1 MTICPSCE
9 QQNPAA
15 ARFCLACGTRLAE
28 EEAARREVRKIVTVV
43 FSDVASSTA
52 LGERLDAE
60 SLRRAMGRYFDE
72 MSAVIERHGGT
83 VEKFIGD
90 AIMAV
95 FGIPTVH
102 EDDALRAVAA
112 TVEMRDELERLNH
125 ELERGLG
132 VRLEVRLGANTGE
145 VVAGDPAARQ
155 RLVTGDAVNVA
166 KRLEQAAGS
175 GEILI
180 GRETQR
186 LVRDA
191 VRVEEVAALKVKGKQ
206 QPVPA
211 FRVLGII
218 SGAPGHV
225 RRLDSPMIGREDER
239 TLLERAFERSVRE
252 RSCHLFTLLGAA
264 GVGKSRLVSEVAAEL
279 AERATVVSGR
289 CLPYGEGITLWPIA
303 EVVRQLVDVQRV
315 QDIERL
321 VADDPDAKLI
331 ADRVGGA
338 IGLANGVG
346 SAEETFWAVRKLL
359 ERHARMR
366 PLVVVFDDV
375 HWAEPTFLDLVE
387 HVADWS
393 RDAPMLLVAVG
404 RPELLDHRSDWSG
417 GKLNATSILLEPL
430 TDPESDRLIENLLGH
445 ASLAEEPRARIKEA
459 AEGNPLFVE
468 EMLSMLVDDGLLRRE
483 NGRWYSTAD
492 LARISM
498 PSTIQALLAARLDR
512 LESDERAIIEL
523 AAVEGKVFH
532 VGAVSELAPDRL
544 RGAVD
549 AHLMTLV
556 RKELIRP
563 TRLELPGEQAFAFRH
578 LLLRDVAYEALP
590 KQVRAELHERY
601 ADWLAR
607 ATREHAPEYEEILG
621 YHLEQAHRSRA
632 ELGPLDA
639 HAQGVGRRAAECLA
653 TAGRRAL
660 ARGDAHAATNLLERA
675 LALVPPTDPFG
686 LELARD
692 LTDALILA
700 GNFERADQ
708 VTTAAIEAAG
718 DSRHGLVA
726 SLMRADIRTFT
737 EPEGSLE
744 RLRDVAEHAL
754 PELEKA
760 RDDNGLA
767 RAWAAIAWT
776 HHLAMRFEAAI
787 DAFERAFTHAR
798 RAGDERQANHALIQI
813 GIELIYGPTPAE
825 EAIKRCD
832 AVLED
837 ASISRWGEMGFMDAL
852 AVHEAMLGHFDAA
865 RELIERVRAMTEDL
879 GLARGL
885 PFILRA
891 EHAWIVE
898 TLAGDAAAAED
909 EIRAAYEVLERW
921 KMGEKGLLST
931 HAARLAQS
939 LYAQQRYVEAEDYT
953 TISEHA
959 GASDDIATQM
969 FWRQVRAKALAR
981 RGEDGA
987 AEDLAR
993 EAVALAEPTDALD
1006 MRADALVDLA
1016 EVLRL
1021 VGRKDEPKGVL
1032 EDALRLYERK
1042 GNVVSAARARDVL
1055 ANAVQT
1061 WQTPPP

>member
-1 MTICPSCE
+1 MTICPSCG
-9 QQNPAA
+9 QHNPSG
-15 ARFCLACGTRLAE
+15 ARFCLACGTRLAAG
-28 EEAARREVRKIVTVV
+28 EAAPRELRKIVTVV
-43 FSDVASSTA
+43 FSDVASFTA
-52 LGERLDAE
+52 LGERLDPE

-72 MSAVIERHGGT
+72 MSAVIHRHGGT

-95 FGIPTVH
+95 FGIPMVH

-112 TVEMRDELERLNH
+112 TVEMRDQLEHLNQELERDLA
-125 ELERGLG
+125 
-132 VRLEVRLGANTGE
+132 VRIEIRLGANTGE
-145 VVAGDPAARQ
+145 VVAGDPVAGQ

-166 KRLEQAAGS
+166 KRLEQAASS

-191 VRVEEVAALKVKGKQ
+191 VRVEEVAALEIKGKKKQ
-206 QPVPA
+206 VPA
-211 FRVLGII
+211 FRVVEIF
-218 SGAPGHV
+218 SGAPGHM
-225 RRLDSPMIGREDER
+225 RRLDSPMIGREDES
-239 TLLERAFERSVRE
+239 TLLERAFERAVRE
-252 RSCHLFTLLGAA
+252 RSCHLFTIFGAA
-264 GVGKSRLVSEVAAEL
+264 GVGKSRLVAEVVATL
-279 AERATVVSGR
+279 SHRATIVSGH
-289 CLPYGEGITLWPIA
+289 CLSYGEGITFWPIA
-303 EVVRQLVDVQRV
+303 EVLRQLVDVQSAR
-315 QDIERL
+315 DIERI
-321 VADDPDAKLI
+321 VEGDPDAKLI
-331 ADRVGGA
+331 AERVA
-338 IGLANGVG
+338 DAVGLADGVG

-359 ERHARMR
+359 ERHARIR
-366 PLVVVFDDV
+366 PLVVVFEDV

-387 HVADWS
+387 HIADWS

-430 TDPESDRLIENLLGH
+430 TDAESDRLIENLLGH
-445 ASLAEEPRARIKEA
+445 ASLAEKPRARIKEA

-468 EMLSMLVDDGLLRRE
+468 EMFSMLIDDGLLRRE
-483 NGRWYSTAD
+483 NGRWHSTAD
-492 LARISM
+492 LAMISM

-512 LESDERAIIEL
+512 LEHDERAIIEL

-532 VGAVSELAPDRL
+532 VSAVSELAPDRL
-544 RGAVD
+544 HGAVD
-549 AHLMTLV
+549 ARLMTLV

-563 TRLELPGEQAFAFRH
+563 IRPEVPGEQAFAFRH

-590 KQVRAELHERY
+590 KQIRAELHERY

-607 ATREHAPEYEEILG
+607 AARDHAPEYEEILG
-621 YHLEQAHRSRA
+621 YHLEQAHRARA
-632 ELGPLDA
+632 ELGPLDE

-653 TAGRRAL
+653 AAGRRAL

-692 LTDALILA
+692 LTDGLVLA

-737 EPEGSLE
+737 EPEGSRE

-798 RAGDERQANHALIQI
+798 RAGDERQANQALIQI

-865 RELIERVRAMTEDL
+865 RELIERVRTMTEDL

-885 PFILRA
+885 PDILRA
-891 EHAWIVE
+891 EHGWIVE

-909 EIRAAYEVLERW
+909 EIRTAYEVLERW

-953 TISEHA
+953 KISEQA
-959 GASDDIATQM
+959 GASDDIATQTL
-969 FWRQVRAKALAR
+969 WRQVRAKTLAR
-981 RGEDGA
+981 RGHVED
-987 AEDLAR
+987 AEQLAR
-993 EAVALAEPTDALD
+993 DAVALAEPTDALD
-1006 MRADALVDLA
+1006 MRADGLVDLA
-1016 EVLRL
+1016 EVLHL
-1021 VGRKDEPKGVL
+1021 IGRTDETTGVL
-1032 EDALRLYERK
+1032 EGAVRLYEQK
-1042 GNVVSAARARDVL
+1042 GDVVSAARARSVL
-1055 ANAVQT
+1055 ANPVQT
-1061 WQTPPP
+1061 